1 MKTSTH
7 INRISERGK
16 SRTDLGSGILN
27 MAAKKRQFYRNW
39 YQEWKREEEEEALK
53 QLEEMTKY
61 ENSLVDRTQYRANH
75 ELSRQYANG
84 GKPSSSSAKAK
95 GTIDLSL
102 SGENT
107 GADIVRGLLIGL
119 PLVLVLVTILYTSGV
134 IPPEKIQGLFG
145 ISTVSPVE
153 DYLTQYD
160 ELMTLH
166 NNINYQLTAHL
177 KAGDFSESYK
187 QELQTLQQTITDKTN
202 ALSQTSDQNFSNL
215 NQLLSYKLLSLN
227 KMIDLILNHQELST
241 EVSSYYDQFV
251 TDQNQV
257 GTQIVSALTGVLDQY
272 KVGYTKQVNGSIQ
285 IK

>member
-1 MKTSTH
+1 MTTSTH

-16 SRTDLGSGILN
+16 SRTDEGSGILN

-39 YQEWKREEEEEALK
+39 YQEWKREEEEAALK

-61 ENSLVDRTQYRANH
+61 EESLVNRTQYRANH
-75 ELSRQYANG
+75 ELRRQYVSG
-84 GKPSSSSAKAK
+84 GKTSSPSTKPK
-95 GTIDLSL
+95 GMIDLSL
-102 SGENT
+102 SGENP
-107 GADIVRGLLIGL
+107 GADILRGLLIGL

-134 IPPEKIQGLFG
+134 IPQEKIQGLFG
-145 ISTVSPVE
+145 ISTVNPVD

-166 NNINYQLTAHL
+166 NEINNQLTSHL
-177 KAGDFSESYK
+177 KIGDFSETYK
-187 QELQTLQQTITDKTN
+187 QELQTLKQQITDKTN
-202 ALSQTSDQNFSNL
+202 TLAQVSDQDFSNL
-215 NQLLSYKLLSLN
+215 NQLLSYKLLSLTQ
-227 KMIDLILNHQELST
+227 MIDLILNHQELSA

-257 GTQIVSALTGVLDQY
+257 GSQIVTALTGVLDQY
-272 KVGYTKQVNGSIQ
+272 NVTYTKQVNGSLQ